1 MTGRYE
7 ISVSFDGY
15 YSFSLYVGS
24 GAPLLTG
31 TAHTTLPL
39 CRKGIASVRLNSD
52 APLEDIADDAE
63 AADVLERSESIC
75 HQAEAHYNEA
85 MEKPWFYLP
94 GRLMGF
100 RPLDGGEGKRCA

>member
-1 MTGRYE
+1 MG
-7 ISVSFDGY
+7 
-15 YSFSLYVGS
+15 
-24 GAPLLTG
+24 PLVVWI
-31 TAHTTLPL
+31 AW
-39 CRKGIASVRLNSD
+39 GIAVASTAACVTLWFREVRRVLGSLRSTVESAAAHLAACRNRAAQLN
-52 APLEDIADDAE
+52 DAE

>member
-1 MTGRYE
+1 MG
-7 ISVSFDGY
+7 
-15 YSFSLYVGS
+15 
-24 GAPLLTG
+24 PLG
-31 TAHTTLPL
+31 VWIAW
-39 CRKGIASVRLNSD
+39 GIAVVSTAACVALWFREVRRVLSSLRSTVESAAAHLAACRNRAAQLN
-52 APLEDIADDAE
+52 DAE
-63 AADVLERSESIC
+63 AAGVLERSESIC